1 MQDLKNINE
10 RGDIIISPD
19 DNLNEQ
25 IQELI
30 NTKQDGW
37 LKTIPLLFN
46 YIESI
51 KLMKGIINQLE
62 IFNQNWE
69 NKEFYNMIC
78 ELNEMLW
85 IKLYQKGQKKSS
97 ISPYNEPQDFEK
109 VKVDQE
115 EINKQTMLK
124 FQSHQ
129 QQN

>member
-1 MQDLKNINE
+1 MKTNE
-10 RGDIIISPD
+10 RGDIVISPD

-25 IQELI
+25 IQELV

-69 NKEFYNMIC
+69 NKELYNMIC
-78 ELNEMLW
+78 ELNGMLW
-85 IKLYQKGQKKSS
+85 IKLYQKGQKKYV
-97 ISPYNEPQDFEK
+97 ISPYKEPQDFEK